1 MGISLRGGG
10 ESSMCPSALR
20 YRSAREEVRDVSAER
35 RIRSLTALLTLELG
49 NLAVGV
55 VQSRVVPGHD
65 QLLGAVQPG
74 SRVGLGSK
82 LGGCRRE
89 RKEKGQSRERLKDNG
104 KARTTVEGS
113 DADDTH
119 DDADQGD
126 SRNSRLGESLAGGGG
141 SPELL
146 ETADR
151 RHCQREYRGKAVSKL
166 FSIPTQRPPS
176 PMGVGGLSLPR
187 DPTRWPLPGLRD
199 RT

>member
-1 MGISLRGGG
+1 
-10 ESSMCPSALR
+10 MCPSALR

-35 RIRSLTALLTLELG
+35 RVRLLTALLTLELG

-55 VQSRVVPGHD
+55 VKGRVVPWHD

-89 RKEKGQSRERLKDNG
+89 RKEKGKSRENANRTRDRV
-104 KARTTVEGS
+104 RTTVEGS
-113 DADDTH
+113 DTDDTH
-119 DDADQGD
+119 DDADQSD

-146 ETADR
+146 KTADR
-151 RHCQREYRGKAVSKL
+151 RDCQRECRGKAVSKL
-166 FSIPTQRPPS
+166 FLHPNTAPTKPDGCRWGVSLDIPLD
-176 PMGVGGLSLPR
+176 GLCLV
-187 DPTRWPLPGLRD
+187 
-199 RT
+199 